1 MMTNVRLTGPGKKL
15 TIYIGESDRSGHR
28 PLYQA
33 ILETLKKEGLAGATV
48 TRGVAGFGAH
58 SRIHTAALLQLSEDL
73 PLIIEAVDIP
83 EKIEKGLAAVGP
95 MIKEGLV
102 TLHDV
107 EIVKYTHRALPDLP
121 TDRPIQQIMTPNP
134 LAVKPETAVAEIVE
148 LLLKESFKAV
158 PVIDA
163 DRHVVGIISDGDLI
177 ERGGMP
183 LRLSV
188 GQVLDETT
196 LREHLQSIRAAGQVA
211 REIMTPSPICI
222 DARTPIDR
230 AARRMVQ
237 TNLKRLPVID
247 ERGKLMGMLSR
258 VDVLH
263 SLVNVPMG
271 SEEHAH
277 ANGTSV
283 GDVMSLHVPLVN
295 EDAPLEEIV
304 EQMVTGDLRRVIVIN
319 QSGQP
324 VGLITAADLV
334 ARVAPRH
341 RSGVVAALLGRGP
354 AHPAGEVTAR
364 QIMSE
369 GVLSGSPATPLA
381 TAVSQMLE
389 RQTKRFVVVDEE
401 GKPIGLIDRQTAL
414 RALL

>member
-1 MMTNVRLTGPGKKL
+1 MTNIRLTGAGKKL

-33 ILETLKKEGLAGATV
+33 ILETLKKEHLAGATV

-73 PLIIEAVDIP
+73 PLIIEVVDTP
-83 EKIEKGLAAVGP
+83 EQIEKGLAAIGP

-107 EIVKYTHRALPDLP
+107 EIVKYTHRALPELP
-121 TDRPIQQIMTPNP
+121 TDRPIREIMTPDP
-134 LAVKPETAVAEIVE
+134 LAVKPETLVAEIVE

-158 PVIDA
+158 PVIDP
-163 DRHVVGIISDGDLI
+163 DRHVIGIISDGDLI

-188 GQVLDETT
+188 GQVLDEVT
-196 LREHLQSIRAAGQVA
+196 LREQLHSILATGKLA
-211 REIMTPSPICI
+211 RDIMTPSPVCL

-247 ERGKLMGMLSR
+247 ERGKLVGMLSR

-263 SLVNVPMG
+263 SLVNVPIG
-271 SEEHAH
+271 SEEHAR
-277 ANGTSV
+277 ANGATV

-295 EDAPLEEIV
+295 EEAPLEEIV
-304 EQMVTGDLRRVIVIN
+304 ERMVTGDLRRVIVIN

-324 VGLITAADLV
+324 VGLITDGDLV
-334 ARVAPRH
+334 ARVAPKH
-341 RSGVVAALLGRGP
+341 RSGVVAALLGRGLV
-354 AHPAGEVTAR
+354 HPAGEVTAR
-364 QIMSE
+364 HIMSE
-369 GVLSGSPATPLA
+369 GVLSGPPETPLVA
-381 TAVSQMLE
+381 AVGQMLE
-389 RQTKRFVVVDEE
+389 RQTKRFVVVDGQ
-401 GKPIGLIDRQTAL
+401 GKPIGIVDRQTAL
-414 RALL
+414 RTLL

>member
-1 MMTNVRLTGPGKKL
+1 MTDVRLTGPGKKL

-33 ILETLKKEGLAGATV
+33 ILETLKKEGMAGATV

-73 PLIIEAVDIP
+73 PLIIEVVDTP
-83 EKIEKGLAAVGP
+83 EKIEKGLAAIGP
-95 MIKEGLV
+95 LIKEGLI

-121 TDRPIQQIMTPNP
+121 TDRPVRDIMTPDP
-134 LAVKPETAVAEIVE
+134 LVVRPDLPVAKIVE

-158 PVIDA
+158 PVIDP
-163 DRHVVGIISDGDLI
+163 DRRVIGIISDGDLI
-177 ERGGMP
+177 DRGGML

-188 GQVLDETT
+188 GQVLDEAT
-196 LREHLQSIRAAGQVA
+196 LREQLHSMRATGKLA
-211 REIMTPSPICI
+211 RDIMTPSPVCL

-247 ERGKLMGMLSR
+247 ERGKLVGMLSR

-263 SLVNVPMG
+263 SLVNVPIG

-277 ANGTSV
+277 ANGTMV

-304 EQMVTGDLRRVIVIN
+304 ERMVTGDLRRVIVIN
-319 QSGQP
+319 ESGQP
-324 VGLITAADLV
+324 VGLITDGDLV
-334 ARVAPRH
+334 ARVTPKQ
-341 RSGVVAALLGRGP
+341 RSGVVAALLGRGQAQTP
-354 AHPAGEVTAR
+354 SDVTAR
-364 QIMSE
+364 DLMSE
-369 GVLSGSPATPLA
+369 GVLSGPPDTPLA

-389 RQTKRFVVVDEE
+389 RQTKRFIVVDEQ
-401 GKPIGLIDRQTAL
+401 GQPLGLLDRQTAL

>member
-1 MMTNVRLTGPGKKL
+1 MTNVRLTGSGKKL

-33 ILETLKKEGLAGATV
+33 LLETLKKEGLAGATV

-73 PLIIEAVDIP
+73 PLVIEVIDTP
-83 EKIEKGLAAVGP
+83 DKIEKGLAAIGP

-121 TDRPIQQIMTPNP
+121 TDRPVRDIMTPDP
-134 LAVKPETAVAEIVE
+134 LAVQPATPVAEIVE

-158 PVIDA
+158 PVIDPN
-163 DRHVVGIISDGDLI
+163 RRVIGIISDGDLI

-188 GQVLDETT
+188 GQVLDEAT
-196 LREHLQSIRAAGQVA
+196 LREFLRSIRAAGKVA
-211 REIMTPSPICI
+211 RDIMTPSPVCI

-230 AARRMVQ
+230 AARRMVH

-247 ERGKLMGMLSR
+247 EQGRLVGMLSR

-263 SLVNVPMG
+263 SLVNVPPEVVAPAAV
-271 SEEHAH
+271 S
-277 ANGTSV
+277 GTTV
-283 GDVMSLHVPLVN
+283 GEVMSLNVPVVDEQALLP
-295 EDAPLEEIV
+295 DILEKMV
-304 EQMVTGDLRRVIVIN
+304 EGDWRRVIVVDRHER
-319 QSGQP
+319 P
-324 VGLITAADLV
+324 VGLITDGDLI
-334 ARVAPRH
+334 ARVTPKE
-341 RSGVVAALLGRGP
+341 RSGVVAALLGHGP
-354 AHPAGEVTAR
+354 VRPASNTPAR
-364 QIMSE
+364 LIMSE
-369 GVLSGSPATPLA
+369 GVLTGPPNTPIA
-381 TAVSQMLE
+381 EAVGNMLQ
-389 RQTKRFVVVDEE
+389 RQYKRFVVVDAQ
-401 GKPIGLIDRQTAL
+401 GRPLGMIDRQTAL
-414 RALL
+414 SALL

>member
-1 MMTNVRLTGPGKKL
+1 
-15 TIYIGESDRSGHR
+15 
-28 PLYQA
+28 
-33 ILETLKKEGLAGATV
+33 
-48 TRGVAGFGAH
+48 
-58 SRIHTAALLQLSEDL
+58 
-73 PLIIEAVDIP
+73 
-83 EKIEKGLAAVGP
+83 

-107 EIVKYTHRALPDLP
+107 EIVKYTHRALPELSI
-121 TDRPIQQIMTPNP
+121 DRPIQQIMTPNP
-134 LAVKPETAVAEIVE
+134 LAVKPETPVAEIVA

-158 PVIDA
+158 PVIDP
-163 DRHVVGIISDGDLI
+163 DQHVIGIISDGDLI

-188 GQVLDETT
+188 GQVLDELT
-196 LREHLQSIRAAGQVA
+196 LREQLHSIRAAGKLA
-211 REIMTPSPICI
+211 RDIMTSSPVYL

-247 ERGKLMGMLSR
+247 ERGKLVGMLSR

-263 SLVNVPMG
+263 SLVNVPIG

-277 ANGTSV
+277 ANGTMV

-295 EDAPLEEIV
+295 GEAPLEEIV
-304 EQMVTGDLRRVIVIN
+304 ERMVTGDLRRVIVID
-319 QSGQP
+319 QGGQP
-324 VGLITAADLV
+324 MGLITDGDLV
-334 ARVAPRH
+334 ARVAPKH

-364 QIMSE
+364 NIMSE
-369 GVLSGSPATPLA
+369 GVLSGPPETLLA
-381 TAVSQMLE
+381 EAVGQMLE
-389 RQTKRFVVVDEE
+389 RQTKRFLVVD
-401 GKPIGLIDRQTAL
+401 GQGRPIGMIDRQTAL